1 MISQAWALTQAEL
14 ALRLL
19 VQARVQLTEPI
30 ASGGGA
36 VAHVGSTE
44 LFRPVREWPPQY
56 PYRGIEIPVTVADPE
71 GDWDTTIASVNSL
84 TEAPLTDWPPRDFP
98 TGALIG
104 LRPSPL
110 PLGPAGAVSLGTP
123 WTMLTWDPDRLPA
136 INVRG
141 IAGERRPEEGGQA
154 ILRQSITAEIAYA
167 RAKHTAEQ
175 EQVTLLAECQAL
187 LNLLHTDLYLGGA
200 GTLWVLGWG
209 LDEMTGGWGG
219 EHAHAAARAKPY
231 AVATV
236 DVLVE
241 VQRGVWS

>member
-1 MISQAWALTQAEL
+1 MISEAWALTAAEL

-19 VQARVQLTEPI
+19 VQARVQLTAPI
-30 ASGGGA
+30 PQGTVSAA
-36 VAHVGSTE
+36 VGSTE
-44 LFRPVREWPPQY
+44 LFRPVREWPPVY
-56 PYRGIEIPVTVADPE
+56 PYRGIEVPVTLTDE
-71 GDWDTTIASVNSL
+71 DGHFDTTVTSVNDL
-84 TEAPLTDWPPRDFP
+84 QTLALEHMVPRDFP
-98 TGALIG
+98 AGALLG

-123 WTMLTWDPDRLPA
+123 WTMLNWDPDRLPA

-141 IAGERRPEEGGQA
+141 IAGERRPEEGGHA
-154 ILRQSITAEIAYA
+154 VLRQSITAEIAYA
-167 RAKHTAEQ
+167 RSKHTAEQ
-175 EQVTLLAECQAL
+175 QQVTLLAECEAL

-200 GTLWVLGWG
+200 GTLWVMGWG
-209 LDEMTGGWGG
+209 LDEMTGGWGSLG
-219 EHAHAAARAKPY
+219 AHADARARPY

>member
-1 MISQAWALTQAEL
+1 MISQAWALTAAEL

-56 PYRGIEIPVTVADPE
+56 PYRGLEIPVTVADPE
-71 GDWDTTIASVNSL
+71 GEWDTTIASVNSL

-98 TGALIG
+98 AGALLG

-123 WTMLTWDPDRLPA
+123 WTMIDWDPDALPA

-141 IAGERRPEEGGQA
+141 IAGETRPDEGGQA
-154 ILRQSITAEIAYA
+154 ILRQTLTAEVAYA
-167 RAKHTAEQ
+167 RWKHTAE
-175 EQVTLLAECQAL
+175 EGQVTLLAELQTL
-187 LNLLHTDLYLGGA
+187 LNLLHTDPYLGGA
-200 GTLWVLGWG
+200 GRLWVLGWG
-209 LDEMTGGWGG
+209 LDEMTGGWAGQ
-219 EHAHAAARAKPY
+219 ASVARVRDRPY

-236 DVLVE
+236 DVVAE
-241 VQRGVWS
+241 VQRGAWS